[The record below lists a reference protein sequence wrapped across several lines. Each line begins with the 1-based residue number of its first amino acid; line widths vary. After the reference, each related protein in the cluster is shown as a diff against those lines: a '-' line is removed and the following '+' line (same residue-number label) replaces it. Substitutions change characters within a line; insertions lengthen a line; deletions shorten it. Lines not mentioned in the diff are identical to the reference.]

1 LGNISAILPQD
12 VALLDASVEENIS
25 RLEQQSRRQGH
36 RRRGANHRSPRDDRP
51 PCLKAIGRRS
61 DHRAH
66 RYLLARRQ
74 RIALARA
81 LYRNPFVVV
90 MDEPNSNLDGEGE
103 SALTEAIHAIKA
115 RQGIA
120 IVIAHR
126 PSALTAVDLIAVVQN
141 GKMIAFGPK
150 HEILKPAA
158 VGDANGRSP
167 VTARMTS
174 RVSE

>member
-1 LGNISAILPQD
+1 MIVRLPEGYRTALGPQGASLSAGQ
-12 VALLDASVEENIS
+12 
-25 RLEQQSRRQGH
+25 
-36 RRRGANHRSPRDDRP
+36 
-51 PCLKAIGRRS
+51 
-61 DHRAH
+61 
-66 RYLLARRQ
+66 RQ